1 MYIKIYMA
9 NYYAYDSDSNVSTA
23 TTASNSTNY
32 SDINYDDFSYDVLN
46 VSIRNF
52 NSYRLLIPELY
63 NKYIHGKTMDSDP
76 NVNGQFMVLQSFN
89 YNNSNENKIVEL
101 FNYTNSISKFYK
113 KYYLRNF
120 RGLKHDLIK
129 NYKNIITNKSF
140 LNVEIGQVYYLKGD
154 ECVCVIKTFWL
165 KLIQRAWKKIY
176 QQRKI
181 IHQKRCNPTS
191 LLYRQIT
198 AKWPD
203 DCKYMPSI
211 RGMLL

>member
-9 NYYAYDSDSNVSTA
+9 TYYAYDSDSNVSTT

-32 SDINYDDFSYDVLN
+32 SDINYDDFSYDVVN
-46 VSIRNF
+46 VSTNIVNKY
-52 NSYRLLIPELY
+52 SLLVPELY
-63 NKYIHGKTMDSDP
+63 NKYIHGRTMETDP
-76 NVNGQFMVLQSFN
+76 NINGQFMVLQTFN
-89 YNNSNENKIVEL
+89 YNNSNENKIIEL

-113 KYYLRNF
+113 NYYLRNF

-140 LNVEIGQVYYLKGD
+140 LNVEIGEVYYLKGD

-176 QQRKI
+176 NQRKI
-181 IHQKRCNPTS
+181 THQKRNNPRS

-203 DCKYMPSI
+203 DCNYMPSI

>member
-1 MYIKIYMA
+1 MYNKIHME
-9 NYYAYDSDSNVSTA
+9 NYYAYDSDSTA
-23 TTASNSTNY
+23 STASNSTNY
-32 SDINYDDFSYDVLN
+32 SDINYDDFSYDVVNISAN
-46 VSIRNF
+46 VINKY
-52 NSYRLLIPELY
+52 NLLIPELY
-63 NKYIHGKTMDSDP
+63 NKYIHGKTIETDP
-76 NVNGQFMVLQSFN
+76 NINGQFMVLQTFN
-89 YNNSNENKIVEL
+89 YDNSNENKIIEL
-101 FNYTNSISKFYK
+101 FKYTNSMSKFYK

-120 RGLKHDLIK
+120 RGLKHDFIK

-176 QQRKI
+176 NQRKI

-203 DCKYMPSI
+203 DCKYMPSM

>member
-1 MYIKIYMA
+1 MA

-23 TTASNSTNY
+23 TTASISTNY
-32 SDINYDDFSYDVLN
+32 SDISYDDFSYDVLN
-46 VSIRNF
+46 VSVNLD
-52 NSYRLLIPELY
+52 NEYKLLIPELY
-63 NKYIHGKTMDSDP
+63 NKYIHGRTIDSDP
-76 NVNGQFMVLQSFN
+76 NINGQFMVLQTFN
-89 YNNSNENKIVEL
+89 YNNSNENKIIEL
-101 FNYTNSISKFYK
+101 FNYTNRISKFYK

-120 RGLKHDLIK
+120 RGLNHDLIK
-129 NYKNIITNKSF
+129 NYKYIMTNKSF
-140 LNVEIGQVYYLKGD
+140 LNVEIGKVYYLKGD

-176 QQRKI
+176 QQRKF
-181 IHQKRCNPTS
+181 IHQKRSNPTS

-203 DCKYMPSI
+203 NCNYMPSI

>member
-1 MYIKIYMA
+1 MYISENESDAETEPETDYGSETDTSEIDYCEINTSLDIKIKY
-9 NYYAYDSDSNVSTA
+9 NL
-23 TTASNSTNY
+23 
-32 SDINYDDFSYDVLN
+32 I
-46 VSIRNF
+46 
-52 NSYRLLIPELY
+52 IPEIY
-63 NKYIHGKTMDSDP
+63 NKYIHGKTKDSDP
-76 NVNGQFMVLQSFN
+76 NIDGQFMVLQTFN

-101 FNYTNSISKFYK
+101 FNYIESMSKFYK

-120 RGLKHDLIK
+120 RGLKHELIK
-129 NYKNIITNKSF
+129 NYKNIIINKSF
-140 LNVEIGQVYYLKGD
+140 LNVEIGQIYYLKGD
-154 ECVCVIKTFWL
+154 ECVCIIKTFWL

-176 QQRKI
+176 KQRMTI
-181 IHQKRCNPTS
+181 QKKRHMPSS

>member
-1 MYIKIYMA
+1 MTE
-9 NYYAYDSDSNVSTA
+9 YYAYDSVSTA
-23 TTASNSTNY
+23 STASNSTNY
-32 SDINYDDFSYDVLN
+32 SDINYDDFSYDGAN
-46 VSIRNF
+46 VSINVI
-52 NSYRLLIPELY
+52 NKYNLLIPELY
-63 NKYIHGKTMDSDP
+63 NKYIHGKTIETDP
-76 NVNGQFMVLQSFN
+76 NVNGQFMVLQTFN
-89 YNNSNENKIVEL
+89 YDNSNENKIIEL
-101 FNYTNSISKFYK
+101 FKYTNSMSNFYK

-140 LNVEIGQVYYLKGD
+140 LNVEIGEVYYLKGD
-154 ECVCVIKTFWL
+154 ECVCIIKTFWL

-181 IHQKRCNPTS
+181 IYKKRCRPNS

-203 DCKYMPSI
+203 DCNYMPSI